1 MFHKRYEKCV
11 EDRQTRRAVLSGIAS
26 TLGVSI
32 VSPWSRI
39 LEAAPNSA
47 ASKAKKVIYF
57 YMSGAM
63 SHIDT
68 FDPKPDRPDIQ
79 GDVGVVTRR
88 KQSRITSNKLHI
100 QRIDPQSAGGAK
112 LLES

>member
-68 FDPKPDRPDIQ
+68 FAVSYTHLTLP
-79 GDVGVVTRR
+79 
-88 KQSRITSNKLHI
+88 TSFLV
-100 QRIDPQSAGGAK
+100 
-112 LLES
+112 

>member
-1 MFHKRYEKCV
+1 MFHKRHEKCV

-68 FDPKPDRPDIQ
+68 FDPKPDRPEIQ
-79 GDVGVVTRR
+79 GDVGVI
-88 KQSRITSNKLHI
+88 KNKNTWCCFW
-100 QRIDPQSAGGAK
+100 
-112 LLES
+112 